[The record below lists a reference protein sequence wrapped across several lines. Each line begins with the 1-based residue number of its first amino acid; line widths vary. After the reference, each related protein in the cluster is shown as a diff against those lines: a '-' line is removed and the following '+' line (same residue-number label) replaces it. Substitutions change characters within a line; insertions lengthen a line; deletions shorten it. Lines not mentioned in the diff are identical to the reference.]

1 MSSLS
6 LATWFACIRKQIWR
20 TRSTQ
25 PRLMLGHVGSQIP
38 TGVYMT
44 LEEMRLSIARLW
56 QLLTVTK
63 SFLSSPTMKILWSKV
78 KSRSLTR
85 EDVTSWLVGNARL
98 YFYNKDSSLL
108 PDHIVQQFEW
118 RQDQVPKECLNGAC
132 KVCGCSTPG
141 LFMADKSCE
150 ANCYPP
156 MMSRKKWNEYVQE
169 CRFGGC

>member
-1 MSSLS
+1 
-6 LATWFACIRKQIWR
+6 
-20 TRSTQ
+20 
-25 PRLMLGHVGSQIP
+25 MLGHVGL
-38 TGVYMT
+38 TTLMGVCMT
-44 LEEMRLSIARLW
+44 LMEIRLSIVRLW

-78 KSRSLTR
+78 KSRTLTR
-85 EDVTSWLVGNARL
+85 EDVESWLVGNARL
-98 YFYNKDSSLL
+98 YFYRKDPSLL

-118 RQDQVPKECLNGAC
+118 RQDQVPAECLNGAC

-156 MMSRKKWNEYVQE
+156 MMSRKKWNKYVQE
-169 CRFGGC
+169 CRFGDC